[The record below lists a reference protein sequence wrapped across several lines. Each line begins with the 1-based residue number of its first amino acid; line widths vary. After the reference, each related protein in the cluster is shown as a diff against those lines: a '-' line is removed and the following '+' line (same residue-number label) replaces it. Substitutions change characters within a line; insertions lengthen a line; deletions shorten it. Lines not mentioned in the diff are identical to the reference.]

1 MAFEPPGN
9 VPWASLAAERRRD
22 PELVV
27 LDVATAKASAPSAFI
42 TLVRSPANLG
52 FAGANNIG
60 IVHALNDAA
69 CTHVWLLNNDTVTDP
84 NAGRVLHAFSD
95 AHPDVGIVA
104 ATLLYYHLPDKIQ
117 ATGSHYSPLRVN
129 GYPINQ
135 LVPRDTKL
143 DVREVEARLTYLP
156 GASMLVTRRFLET
169 VGLMNEAYFL
179 YFEELDWA
187 VRSRGKFLQRWEP
200 RAIVYHKEGRSIG
213 TSSISRPSDRS
224 LFFMTRSL
232 LWFYRQH
239 YPVLFP
245 IALVRTLVR
254 VTKYALKGDRNAA
267 RSLLAAVREGVFS
280 RGAG

>member
-1 MAFEPPGN
+1 MIAIVIVNFNGAADTIECLEGLLRLRGDDRRVIIVDNASSDGSIERISDWANGEVAFEPPGN

-135 LVPRDTKL
+135 
-143 DVREVEARLTYLP
+143 
-156 GASMLVTRRFLET
+156 
-169 VGLMNEAYFL
+169 
-179 YFEELDWA
+179 
-187 VRSRGKFLQRWEP
+187 
-200 RAIVYHKEGRSIG
+200 
-213 TSSISRPSDRS
+213 
-224 LFFMTRSL
+224 
-232 LWFYRQH
+232 
-239 YPVLFP
+239 
-245 IALVRTLVR
+245 
-254 VTKYALKGDRNAA
+254 
-267 RSLLAAVREGVFS
+267 
-280 RGAG
+280 